1 LEGQFYIEKHQKGV
15 RSDRYLALATSV
27 NHRKDSETLLCLFYR
42 YQAPSASYGY
52 PLDRSRGSPICQI
65 VSYAEKVALLER
77 AVLRL
82 AMHFEIQSFE
92 SQGLRTAITQEKKRR
107 QWNKR
112 LNLLSEQDEGVP
124 QFFSPQRV
132 LAAKVFQEN
141 KEVAEEE
148 DKRQRALQKEEAAC
162 KRQEM
167 KAENQERAIQCQLRQ
182 IANNEEKEAEK
193 TRKALEKEEKRRQKE
208 QDKRRLPYSLGV
220 KKSRKYAGSSLSP
233 PNWSQR

>member
-82 AMHFEIQSFE
+82 ATHFEIQSFE
-92 SQGLRTAITQEKKRR
+92 NQGLRTAITQEKK
-107 QWNKR
+107 
-112 LNLLSEQDEGVP
+112 SEQDGGVP

-167 KAENQERAIQCQLRQ
+167 KAENQERAIQRQLRQ

-208 QDKRRLPYSLGV
+208 QDKQRLPYSLGV